1 MRDRLLR
8 WWPALPAAAILYLGG
23 TSFVE
28 KYPRAS
34 ERRAE
39 RQGGSAEPDSLM
51 AFIGSGTALVAES
64 PAGDSAEGT
73 TAATAAAGAVGN
85 PFRPIHQ
92 PRPAGRPGSHVKTE
106 PPPRRFIL
114 KGTVGSNVATI
125 ANNSGQKQIVKVG
138 DRIDSAE
145 VVSIEANK
153 VILKDRAG
161 RFELLNEK

>member
-1 MRDRLLR
+1 MKERLLQ
-8 WWPALPAAAILYLGG
+8 WWPALPALVILYLGG

-28 KYPRAS
+28 KYPRALEKRM
-34 ERRAE
+34 ERK
-39 RQGGSAEPDSLM
+39 GGSAQPDSLL
-51 AFIGSGTALVAES
+51 ALVKLASNEGAARDS
-64 PAGDSAEGT
+64 GAIDPGD
-73 TAATAAAGAVGN
+73 N

-92 PRPAGRPGSHVKTE
+92 PRPAGTSGSFAKAE

-125 ANNSGQKQIVKVG
+125 ANNSGLKQIVKVG

-153 VILKDRAG
+153 VVLKDRGG

>member
-1 MRDRLLR
+1 MKELLLR
-8 WWPALPAAAILYLGG
+8 WWPALPALAILYVGG
-23 TSFVE
+23 TSFAE

-39 RQGGSAEPDSLM
+39 RRGGTAEPDSLL
-51 AFIGSGTALVAES
+51 AFVRSGSVETIAKDSTVRASVNAET
-64 PAGDSAEGT
+64 G
-73 TAATAAAGAVGN
+73 GN

-92 PRPAGRPGSHVKTE
+92 PRPAGHPGSYVKAD
-106 PPPRRFIL
+106 PPPRRFVL

-153 VILKDRAG
+153 VVLKDRAG